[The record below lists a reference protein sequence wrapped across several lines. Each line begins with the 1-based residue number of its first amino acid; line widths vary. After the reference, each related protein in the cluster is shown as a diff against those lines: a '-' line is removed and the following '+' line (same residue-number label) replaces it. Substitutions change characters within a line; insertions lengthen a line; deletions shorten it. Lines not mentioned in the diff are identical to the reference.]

1 MLRRILKSWRRT
13 AMLNDDIKFDGLQR
27 GTRVLTGKTAAAKR
41 RLINEWADHLV
52 RWDYMEVELPSI
64 EARSLYVDKAGEE
77 IVERQM
83 YTFKDKGDRDVCLR
97 PEGTATCQLIAQ
109 KYKYDRDIKLFYETR
124 CWRYERPQEGRY
136 REFTQ
141 FGVEILNPRED
152 YANDLKGLS
161 CSFLSRAGL
170 KEGVDF
176 FLNDGAKRGLA
187 YYEGGIGWE
196 IEVPI
201 LGAQKQVLGGGAYAE
216 GIGFAIGVDRL
227 ILALQKKELI

>member
-1 MLRRILKSWRRT
+1 
-13 AMLNDDIKFDGLQR
+13 MLNDDIKFDGLQR
-27 GTRVLTGKTAAAKR
+27 GTRVLTGATAALKR
-41 RLINEWADHLV
+41 RLITEWVWYLSSRDF
-52 RWDYMEVELPSI
+52 MEVELPSI

-109 KYKYDRDIKLFYETR
+109 KYKYDRDIKLFYDTR

-152 YANDLKGLS
+152 YSQSLRELS
-161 CSFLSRAGL
+161 CYLLSRAGL
-170 KEGVDF
+170 EAGVDF

-187 YYEGGIGWE
+187 YYEGGVGWE
-196 IEVPI
+196 IEVPS
-201 LGAQKQVLGGGAYAE
+201 LGSQKQVLGGGAYAE

-227 ILALQKKELI
+227 ILALQKKGVI

>member
-1 MLRRILKSWRRT
+1 
-13 AMLNDDIKFDGLQR
+13 MLNDDIKFDGLQR
-27 GTRVLTGKTAAAKR
+27 GTRVITGKTAAAKR
-41 RLINEWADHLV
+41 RLVNEWAQHLTA
-52 RWDYMEVELPSI
+52 WDYMEVELPSI

-83 YTFKDKGDRDVCLR
+83 YTFQDKGGRDVCLR

-109 KYKYDRDIKLFYETR
+109 KYKYDRDIRLFYETR

-141 FGVEILNPRED
+141 FGVEILNPKHN
-152 YANDLKGLS
+152 YAHQLQLKGLS
-161 CSFLSRAGL
+161 CYLLRRAGL
-170 KEGVDF
+170 EEYVDF

-187 YYEGGIGWE
+187 YYEGGVGWE

-201 LGAQKQVLGGGAYAE
+201 LGAQKQVLGGGTYAE
-216 GIGFAIGVDRL
+216 GVGFAIGVDRVV
-227 ILALQKKELI
+227 LALQKKGLI